1 MGVWAAIVFAVVIVV
16 LAGFAYFQFPLL
28 AAEIGILADTDLG
41 DFGAFMA
48 GAVAP
53 LLLLI
58 ALVMI
63 TKTQRQQ
70 ARYFDKIF
78 DESKRLEML
87 RHLGKIDDDISRL
100 LSHEFAV
107 GGHYVQLGDM
117 VDGISED
124 TESLRDNPSFRAAMD
139 RLLKL
144 TATYCEAIGSYR
156 NDISSQFTFDIHQQ
170 RARELHGYLEK
181 NREVLNPMIK
191 QALSY
196 CKMHLDGKKV
206 NKKPPVTA

>member
-1 MGVWAAIVFAVVIVV
+1 MGVWAAIIFAVVIIV
-16 LAGFAYFQFPLL
+16 LAGFAYFQLPVL
-28 AAEIGILADTDLG
+28 AAEVEMLAGADLG
-41 DFGAFMA
+41 DFGNFMA
-48 GAVAP
+48 GTVGP

-58 ALVMI
+58 VLVMMI
-63 TKTQRQQ
+63 KTLRQQ

-100 LSHEFAV
+100 LSHEFTV

-124 TESLRDNPSFRAAMD
+124 TETLRDNPSFRAAMD
-139 RLLKL
+139 KLLKL

-206 NKKPPVTA
+206 TKRPVTA